1 MAPTQPNYH
10 GCAVLDAVQRRV
22 PLPPHVRQEVPQELH
37 ATFNL
42 VNPDWR
48 REVVRGMKSSD

>member
-1 MAPTQPNYH
+1 M
-10 GCAVLDAVQRRV
+10 QRPV

-42 VNPDWR
+42 VNPDRR